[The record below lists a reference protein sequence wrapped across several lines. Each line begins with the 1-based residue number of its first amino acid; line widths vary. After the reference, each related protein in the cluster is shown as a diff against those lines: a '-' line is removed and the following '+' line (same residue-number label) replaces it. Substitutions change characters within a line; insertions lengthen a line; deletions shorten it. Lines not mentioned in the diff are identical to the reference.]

1 MECKKKRSCIF
12 VKSNS
17 CEFFHTKTWEEDLQI
32 SEEETLRTINDGYGT
47 INHLEKKMGAIKI
60 DVTEKKLFHHIMWLE
75 AKILS
80 LEIKFIKD
88 VDKINEYNVITE
100 KNETQTN
107 NVKEESESEAI
118 YKRNELKCTICDKV
132 FKTKLNLLSNGKK
145 KFLSGK
151 DLQHANVT
159 TAIRSL
165 IQKLTYKT
173 IF

>member
-1 MECKKKRSCIF
+1 
-12 VKSNS
+12 
-17 CEFFHTKTWEEDLQI
+17 
-32 SEEETLRTINDGYGT
+32 
-47 INHLEKKMGAIKI
+47 MGAIKI

-118 YKRNELKCTICDKV
+118 YKRNELKCTICD
-132 FKTKLNLLSNGKK
+132 
-145 KFLSGK
+145 
-151 DLQHANVT
+151 
-159 TAIRSL
+159 
-165 IQKLTYKT
+165 
-173 IF
+173 